1 MGQLFGLKMDL
12 KEIKSL
18 IALLQETDLTE
29 IEIEENGRRIRI
41 RKEQGHTVSLS
52 APLHGEAAVLTSVPQ
67 TLSVSQAGQP
77 QHEIAKEIEPHLAV
91 IHSPIVG
98 TFYRAHT
105 QGAEAY
111 VKVGDLVKKGHILCI
126 VEAMKLMNEIES
138 DLDGTV
144 AAICVE
150 DKSSVEFGQPLF
162 KIEPV

>member
-1 MGQLFGLKMDL
+1 MDL

-18 IALLQETDLTE
+18 IQLLEETDLTE
-29 IEIEENGRRIRI
+29 IEVEEAGRRIRV
-41 RKEQGHTVSLS
+41 RREQGHIGPLS
-52 APLHGEAAVLTSVPQ
+52 VPLHREEATLPTLPQ
-67 TLSVSQAGQP
+67 TSPILQGVQPAQAVSKETEP
-77 QHEIAKEIEPHLAV
+77 QLVV

-98 TFYRAHT
+98 TFYRAHM

-111 VKVGDLVKKGHILCI
+111 VKVGDLVKKGQILCI

-138 DLDGTV
+138 DIDGTV

-162 KIEPV
+162 KIEEARPQAG